1 MSFIFSFESFC
12 HMFLTK
18 SHVFFVFHIFFC
30 VFFYSIYKQHYTLGT
45 SQTIRATAETLLITL
60 SSDAKFQLDG
70 NVFEN
75 NRLNRIMIQ
84 GKGPDFGREQVEI
97 NTNAFNGNAGPFPEI
112 EIINV
117 HTVVL
122 HSNAFYC
129 EYFRFFEYIFFL
141 FLLLSNWSCFCGFFL
156 CFFCCCQ

>member
-1 MSFIFSFESFC
+1 
-12 HMFLTK
+12 
-18 SHVFFVFHIFFC
+18 
-30 VFFYSIYKQHYTLGT
+30 
-45 SQTIRATAETLLITL
+45 
-60 SSDAKFQLDG
+60 
-70 NVFEN
+70 
-75 NRLNRIMIQ
+75 MIQ

-129 EYFRFFEYIFFL
+129 EYFRFFEYIFL
-141 FLLLSNWSCFCGFFL
+141 NFCSSRIGLVFVVVAVVVFIVSEICL
-156 CFFCCCQ
+156 

>member
-1 MSFIFSFESFC
+1 
-12 HMFLTK
+12 
-18 SHVFFVFHIFFC
+18 
-30 VFFYSIYKQHYTLGT
+30 
-45 SQTIRATAETLLITL
+45 
-60 SSDAKFQLDG
+60 
-70 NVFEN
+70 
-75 NRLNRIMIQ
+75 MIQ

-129 EYFRFFEYIFFL
+129 EYFRFFE
-141 FLLLSNWSCFCGFFL
+141 
-156 CFFCCCQ
+156 